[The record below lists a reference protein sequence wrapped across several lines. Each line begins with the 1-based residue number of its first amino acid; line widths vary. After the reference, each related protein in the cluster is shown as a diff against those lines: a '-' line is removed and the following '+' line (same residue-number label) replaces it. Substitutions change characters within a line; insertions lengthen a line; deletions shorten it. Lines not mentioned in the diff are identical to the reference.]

1 MYEADRKV
9 MESVDK
15 MLGITRTSHGL
26 TSETPSSASE
36 KIKITALT

>member
-15 MLGITRTSHGL
+15 MLGITGSSNNA